1 MSIKQQRTMTEKN
14 LAAHRENARKSR
26 GPVTSEGKDRRRD
39 ASLRHGFYS
48 QDRDKAL
55 RALGEDPRDFDAMV
69 KSVREKYEPADG
81 FEEALA
87 MRLARAMWRM
97 DRADRMQEGYA
108 LRQAKDENNCRED
121 RLHAQ
126 MMRLK
131 MTGASLQSL
140 AQAVA
145 RERYVTTP
153 GHLDLMRNL
162 QPDGAVKEMG
172 EIALAL
178 FLQLQEPG
186 ERDKEG
192 RHVDPNEAERRAL
205 AKFKEIFGLYDD
217 GPHQVGQAAP
227 PTPEERGSQVIETKK
242 EEPYP
247 NITAAQ
253 WVAREPVRQLLEH
266 ILTRQV
272 EICEAQR
279 LATLKEC
286 VAGPS
291 PFERAAEIAP
301 THPNVA
307 LMQRMQDS
315 SFREVWRL
323 SNLLL
328 KIKKQ
333 TRGLGRDE
341 DDPES
346 GNAPDKPAPIVGAC
360 PEQSE
365 EAAQAVAPTGACPDI
380 VDWPAPA
387 GLKFSAPTPDPNLG
401 REPCENRPESGGIND
416 KAGTYGPS
424 ADPLSKA
431 ETLKSN
437 KLNSGPINKKKDVKM
452 EVYPDKSNRIN
463 RLNQPRRVVC
473 GHRRSNRQFG
483 RRKSPFVNRQSKI
496 GNRQFPMTR

>member
-69 KSVREKYEPADG
+69 NSVREKYEPADG

-97 DRADRMQEGYA
+97 DRADRIEGYA

-247 NITAAQ
+247 IITAAQ

-301 THPNVA
+301 AHPNVA

-346 GNAPDKPAPIVGAC
+346 GNA
-360 PEQSE
+360 
-365 EAAQAVAPTGACPDI
+365 
-380 VDWPAPA
+380 
-387 GLKFSAPTPDPNLG
+387 
-401 REPCENRPESGGIND
+401 
-416 KAGTYGPS
+416 
-424 ADPLSKA
+424 
-431 ETLKSN
+431 
-437 KLNSGPINKKKDVKM
+437 
-452 EVYPDKSNRIN
+452 
-463 RLNQPRRVVC
+463 
-473 GHRRSNRQFG
+473 
-483 RRKSPFVNRQSKI
+483 
-496 GNRQFPMTR
+496 